1 MPGHIYMDNSS
12 QFTAEAQRAQRTR
25 RDGKREKTEE
35 ERLALHP
42 ILSSSLCEFSAF
54 SAPLR

>member
-1 MPGHIYMDNSS
+1 MDNSS
-12 QFTAEAQRAQRTR
+12 QFTAEAQSEQRTC
-25 RDGKREKTEE
+25 RDGNREKTEE

-42 ILSSSLCEFSAF
+42 ILSSSLCEVSAF